1 LDEDKKLLKIVSD
14 LERLKKRGN
23 KGDIEKHLDM
33 ALEDIAKMMNMYG
46 GDKNNVGHA
55 SKQPHKQV
63 LPFLVQQ
70 VLFYIAVICI
80 EDYGREQKLVIQ
92 ELRELGVT
100 ISHNFFSRM
109 LTTPSQYVSM
119 KKYKQPELPMPIWDK
134 KNKDLSIAIK
144 NLVYQAGKH
153 DVFCDIF
160 GGSGAALLSVD
171 RRKEAEYVYNELNRG
186 IHNLFVVLVG

>member
-1 LDEDKKLLKIVSD
+1 MDEDKKLLKIVSD

-119 KKYKQPELPMPIWDK
+119 KKYKQPELPMPYMGQKIRICRLLLRTLYIRPE
-134 KNKDLSIAIK
+134 NMMFS
-144 NLVYQAGKH
+144 V
-153 DVFCDIF
+153 IF
-160 GGSGAALLSVD
+160 L
-171 RRKEAEYVYNELNRG
+171 EA
-186 IHNLFVVLVG
+186 VGRLYFLWTGVKRQNMYIMS